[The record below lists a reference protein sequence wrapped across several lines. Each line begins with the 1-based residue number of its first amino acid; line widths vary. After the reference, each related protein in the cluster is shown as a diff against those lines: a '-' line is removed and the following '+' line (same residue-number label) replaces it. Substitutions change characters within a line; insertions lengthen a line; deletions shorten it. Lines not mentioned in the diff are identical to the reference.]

1 MPRRERRRIDWRV
14 ILPDEQPVARLVTP
28 PAQTSEFA
36 EIASSVLTD
45 PSPQTLDRLLRCAV
59 DFARN
64 VIQLERAAIFLF
76 ESASKAMVGTWG
88 TNAALETVDEHDIM
102 YDFGDLDRD
111 VFSRAERGFEWTI
124 YEDCPHI
131 TQAEDDTTHVIG
143 RGWIACTAIIGSSG
157 PLGIMYN
164 DTAITHAEV
173 DEAKQARTAVL
184 CSLLARGIESSRTA
198 LSKISNDAT
207 KSQHRLV
214 REVTQALLRDP
225 SLSCES
231 LAKALQMSSGPL
243 ARTVKHYAQVSIVD
257 HRNEIRLARFLG
269 RVDTKA
275 GNLLEAALEAGFG
288 SYAQF
293 HRVFRA
299 RFGQAPREYL
309 LEHRASQ

>member
-1 MPRRERRRIDWRV
+1 MPRKERRRIDWRV
-14 ILPDEQPVARLVTP
+14 TVPDEQPVARLVTP
-28 PAQTSEFA
+28 PTQTSEFA

-45 PSPQTLDRLLRCAV
+45 PSPQTLDRLLRCSV

-64 VIQLERAAIFLF
+64 VIHLERAAIFLL

-88 TNAALETVDEHDIM
+88 TSAAGETVDEHDIM
-102 YDFGDLDRD
+102 YDFGDLDREI
-111 VFSRAERGFEWTI
+111 FARAEQGFAWTI

-131 TQAEDDTTHVIG
+131 TQVGNDETKVIG
-143 RGWIACTAIIGSSG
+143 RGWVGCTAIIGSSG
-157 PLGIMYN
+157 PLGILYN
-164 DTAITHAEV
+164 DSAITHDEV
-173 DEAKQARTAVL
+173 DESKQARAAVL
-184 CSLLARGIESSRTA
+184 CSLLARAIESSRTA
-198 LSKISNDAT
+198 LSKISSDVT

-214 REVTQALLRDP
+214 REVTQALVRDP

-231 LAKALQMSSGPL
+231 LAKGLQMSSGQL
-243 ARTVKHYAQVSIVD
+243 ARTFKHYAQISIVD

-309 LEHRASQ
+309 LEHRASH